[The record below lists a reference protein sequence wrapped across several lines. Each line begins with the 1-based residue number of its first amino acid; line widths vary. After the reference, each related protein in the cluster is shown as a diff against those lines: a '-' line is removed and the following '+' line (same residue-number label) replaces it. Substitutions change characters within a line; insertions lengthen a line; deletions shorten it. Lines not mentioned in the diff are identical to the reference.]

1 MQHRRWIG
9 GMNLR
14 TTVASMTVA
23 ILLIVMASQRVEG
36 QTFSTLHSFSGLD
49 GEMPTAGLTMDGTG
63 NLYGTTQYGGTAG
76 YGSVFKLVHTAG
88 SWILHPLYSFPN
100 DGGGNDGAEPYAGVT
115 IGPDGN
121 LYGTTTRGGGSAV
134 YGTVFKLSPPASV
147 CRSTLCPWRE
157 TILYRF
163 SGGSDGI
170 FSYGAVVFDTAGNL
184 YGTTNLGG
192 VGTCR
197 QGFGCGVVFKL
208 TRSGSTWT
216 ETVVYNFRGSLDAAY
231 PVSGLVFDQAGNLY
245 GTTSGGGSS
254 DNCNG
259 ADGCG
264 TVFQLAPSGSG
275 WTETVLY
282 RFTQGDDGAYPSG
295 GVIFD
300 NSGNLYGTTEFGISG
315 NGTVFELTPSGGQW
329 IYTLLYS
336 LMSGQSGVGGPL
348 GTLAMDAAGNLY
360 GTTNQGGIGDCYGE
374 CGTVFKLTP
383 SAGSWA
389 YTLLYDFTD
398 GTDGGQPYDGLI
410 FDRNG
415 NLYGTA
421 SIRAGGGGTVFE
433 ITP

>member
-1 MQHRRWIG
+1 MLFRSRCS
-9 GMNLR
+9 L
-14 TTVASMTVA
+14 
-23 ILLIVMASQRVEG
+23 
-36 QTFSTLHSFSGLD
+36 
-49 GEMPTAGLTMDGTG
+49 
-63 NLYGTTQYGGTAG
+63 
-76 YGSVFKLVHTAG
+76 GS
-88 SWILHPLYSFPN
+88 
-100 DGGGNDGAEPYAGVT
+100 
-115 IGPDGN
+115 
-121 LYGTTTRGGGSAV
+121 
-134 YGTVFKLSPPASV
+134 
-147 CRSTLCPWRE
+147 
-157 TILYRF
+157 
-163 SGGSDGI
+163 
-170 FSYGAVVFDTAGNL
+170 
-184 YGTTNLGG
+184 
-192 VGTCR
+192 
-197 QGFGCGVVFKL
+197 
-208 TRSGSTWT
+208 
-216 ETVVYNFRGSLDAAY
+216 
-231 PVSGLVFDQAGNLY
+231 
-245 GTTSGGGSS
+245 
-254 DNCNG
+254 
-259 ADGCG
+259 CG